1 MLENLVS
8 THGMLISG
16 AILLVAYIFIATEK
30 IQKSVVALV
39 GASLTLLLGLLP
51 FHGHL
56 DKEAGVYIRSVF
68 DYVSFEVIFLLIG
81 MMIIVHISSRSG
93 VFKWMAVELLKCT
106 KGHPKLVL
114 FVLAAFTAVASAFLD
129 NVTTVVLMMPVTF
142 VIAKEFDTDPV
153 PFLIMYHLK

>member
-51 FHGHL
+51 FTGIL
-56 DKEAGVYIRSVF
+56 TRKPVF
-68 DYVSFEVIFLLIG
+68 
-81 MMIIVHISSRSG
+81 ISGR
-93 VFKWMAVELLKCT
+93 
-106 KGHPKLVL
+106 
-114 FVLAAFTAVASAFLD
+114 
-129 NVTTVVLMMPVTF
+129 
-142 VIAKEFDTDPV
+142 
-153 PFLIMYHLK
+153 FLIMYPLR